1 MAARFGFAEDT
12 VRLAAALRLAL
23 ATRGVPGAV
32 YVDNGS
38 AFVDS
43 WLLRGCATLGVK
55 LIHSTPGR
63 PEGRG
68 KIERFFRTVRD
79 QFLVELSTSDAEP
92 VTDLAQLNRWFTAW
106 VETVYHVRTH

>member
-12 VRLAAALRLAL
+12 VRLAAALRPVL
-23 ATRGVPGAV
+23 ATRGVPEAI

-43 WLLRGCATLGVK
+43 WLLRGCATLGIK

-68 KIERFFRTVRD
+68 KIERFFRTVRE
-79 QFLVELSTSDAEP
+79 QFLVELATPD
-92 VTDLAQLNRWFTAW
+92 TDGAVADLGLDRKS
-106 VETVYHVRTH
+106 VV